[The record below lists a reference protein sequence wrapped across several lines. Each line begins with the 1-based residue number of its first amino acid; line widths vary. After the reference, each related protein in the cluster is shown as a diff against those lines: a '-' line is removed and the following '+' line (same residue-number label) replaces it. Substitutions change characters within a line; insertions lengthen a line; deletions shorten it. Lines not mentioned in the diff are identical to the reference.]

1 MAIEWNE
8 TEAGSDAEWMDARH
22 EYWVAV
28 GLLEALLQDRESAYT
43 LTIRGEITLEAQPDT
58 HTDADAKAEAKA
70 ALVATLKRAL
80 EAAER
85 IE

>member
-1 MAIEWNE
+1 MEG
-8 TEAGSDAEWMDARH
+8 GSESLTARH

-28 GLLEALLQDRESAYT
+28 GLLEALLQDRETAYT
-43 LTIRGEITLEAQPDT
+43 LTIRGEITLEADPDT

-70 ALVATLKRAL
+70 TLIATLKRAL